1 MFKKFLA
8 ASLAALILATSNLL
22 AANASGIGFMEPILA
37 SR

>member
-22 AANASGIGFMEPILA
+22 AANASGFMEPILA

>member
-1 MFKKFLA
+1 MLKKFLA

-22 AANASGIGFMEPILA
+22 AADASGVGFMAPILA

>member
-8 ASLAALILATSNLL
+8 ASLAALILATSNFL
-22 AANASGIGFMEPILA
+22 AADTSGVGFMEPILA